1 MNDEWLQ
8 KAIIETHRQ
17 ADVIGFLSLIALILA
32 LIFVFLLRY
41 IAKIMIF
48 IIIILSTLGTIGIF
62 LLSSGLI
69 EFTLKYFIYKAL
81 CSILWYKYDTERR
94 LIEPKKTEFFNMQ
107 IYSKDLY
114 LGYAITATTLT
125 VCVLKEKFVF
135 N

>member
-8 KAIIETHRQ
+8 KAFIETHRQ

-48 IIIILSTLGTIGIF
+48 IIIILSTLGTIGIL

-69 EFTLKYFIYKAL
+69 EFTL
-81 CSILWYKYDTERR
+81 
-94 LIEPKKTEFFNMQ
+94 
-107 IYSKDLY
+107 
-114 LGYAITATTLT
+114 
-125 VCVLKEKFVF
+125 
-135 N
+135 